1 MSLQIQNSAAR
12 GASAIASAMRTS
24 APASEAVH
32 QSKGEVQI
40 AEAPKVQAPKPVAIQ
55 FDPNAARESIQEA
68 VSILNQQVKQTNR
81 GLGFRMDETLN
92 APVVTVVSES
102 TGEVVRQIP
111 NEVVVRIAHN
121 IEKMKGFFFNS
132 KAWIENLSSL
142 FFKYF

>member
-1 MSLQIQNSAAR
+1 MSFQIQNSATR

-32 QSKGEVQI
+32 KSKSEVQI
-40 AEAPKVQAPKPVAIQ
+40 AEVPKVHAPKPVDIQ

-132 KAWIENLSSL
+132 KA
-142 FFKYF
+142 

>member
-1 MSLQIQNSAAR
+1 MSFQIQNSAAR
-12 GASAIASAMRTS
+12 GASVIASAMRTS
-24 APASEAVH
+24 APAPEAV
-32 QSKGEVQI
+32 QKSTSAVQI
-40 AEAPKVQAPKPVAIQ
+40 PETPKVQAPKPVAIQ
-55 FDPNAARESIQEA
+55 FDPNAARESVREA

-132 KAWIENLSSL
+132 KA
-142 FFKYF
+142 